1 MEKQRVEKKTS
12 LKAKVQNAGIRG
24 YYRVMRLFAA
34 KKWQRAYIDYMENF
48 LLSGEYYRTQ
58 RKLYRL
64 LSANRPDIAHS
75 RIKWMWVRI
84 RTAMLAL
91 LIGER
96 ADNFWSMD
104 NPGNTLRQLWG
115 GISSSRFS
123 FAKDVL
129 NSPDKK
135 HLLRNKAEFA
145 DYLREFFCRGFCQT
159 DKVTEAEFCDMF
171 RTSPRLI
178 VKPVM
183 GMMGRDIRIYDV
195 HDNLKELYRQ
205 ITALGPSIAEE
216 YVFQSGI
223 LHEINP
229 SSLNTI
235 RVITLRDGESITPL
249 CAMVRFGRE
258 GSAVDNL
265 HSGGVAAVVEL
276 SDGRTADGFTMTRN
290 HLAVHPDSGK
300 KISGITIPR
309 WKEVLDFCVRAHRK
323 MPDGLNLIGWD
334 VCVDDTQ
341 LMLIEGNGDPGFAP
355 YLKGNPNCWKL
366 FKQYFSER
374 ERKSADAGQSAWYG
388 D

>member
-1 MEKQRVEKKTS
+1 MEKQRVEEKTS

-64 LSANRPDIAHS
+64 LSADRPDIAHS

-91 LIGER
+91 LIGVR
-96 ADNFWSMD
+96 ADNYWGLD
-104 NPGNTLRQLWG
+104 YPGKTLRQMWG

-135 HLLRNKAEFA
+135 HLLRNKAECA
-145 DYLREFFCRGFCQT
+145 DYLREFFCRRFCQS
-159 DKVTEAEFCDMF
+159 DKVTEAEFCDLF
-171 RTSPRLI
+171 RTAPRLI
-178 VKPVM
+178 VKPLA
-183 GMMGRDIRIYDV
+183 GLMGRGIRIYDV
-195 HDNLKELYRQ
+195 KDNLEELYRE
-205 ITALGPSIAEE
+205 ITALEPSIVEE

-223 LHEINP
+223 LHELNP
-229 SSLNTI
+229 DSLNTV
-235 RVITLRDGESITPL
+235 RVITLRDGESIAPVSAFL
-249 CAMVRFGRE
+249 RLGRA
-258 GSAVDNL
+258 GSTVDNM
-265 HSGGVAAVVEL
+265 HSGGIVVSIEM
-276 SDGRTADGFTMTRN
+276 SGGKTVDGVTMTRN
-290 HLAVHPDSGK
+290 HLTVHPDNGLK
-300 KISGITIPR
+300 FSGITIPR